1 MDKFI
6 ETYGERPDGHGGL
19 PTMATR
25 AQDTWDALRA
35 AYEIG
40 KSEAPLRFTAREL
53 VDGTPLV
60 LDCLRKIHA
69 AYDEEGNDLSEW
81 PSRAADE
88 YVEAMQELD
97 RHGIPRADGPGDNG
111 LTLSLKGRML
121 RFLVRMTSNAL
132 AQADAACGVSPGAM
146 GSAAD

>member
-40 KSEAPLRFTAREL
+40 KSEEAEY
-53 VDGTPLV
+53 
-60 LDCLRKIHA
+60 LDAKAKLLLA
-69 AYDEEGNDLSEW
+69 
-81 PSRAADE
+81 
-88 YVEAMQELD
+88 
-97 RHGIPRADGPGDNG
+97 
-111 LTLSLKGRML
+111 
-121 RFLVRMTSNAL
+121 
-132 AQADAACGVSPGAM
+132 AQAA
-146 GSAAD
+146 

>member
-69 AYDEEGNDLSEW
+69 AYDEEGDKS
-81 PSRAADE
+81 
-88 YVEAMQELD
+88 
-97 RHGIPRADGPGDNG
+97 
-111 LTLSLKGRML
+111 
-121 RFLVRMTSNAL
+121 
-132 AQADAACGVSPGAM
+132 
-146 GSAAD
+146 

>member
-40 KSEAPLRFTAREL
+40 KSEAPIFE
-53 VDGTPLV
+53 DGMLPCPFCGGKPTLWPDRKGEV
-60 LDCLRKIHA
+60 SPYCEDCGAGFFGGGL
-69 AYDEEGNDLSEW
+69 
-81 PSRAADE
+81 ADE
-88 YVEAMQELD
+88 FSKDGEPFHSDQRSAVEYWN
-97 RHGIPRADGPGDNG
+97 RRVAD
-111 LTLSLKGRML
+111 
-121 RFLVRMTSNAL
+121 
-132 AQADAACGVSPGAM
+132 
-146 GSAAD
+146 

>member
-6 ETYGERPDGHGGL
+6 ETYGERPGGHGGL

-69 AYDEEGNDLSEW
+69 AYDVEG
-81 PSRAADE
+81 
-88 YVEAMQELD
+88 
-97 RHGIPRADGPGDNG
+97 
-111 LTLSLKGRML
+111 T
-121 RFLVRMTSNAL
+121 VRRL
-132 AQADAACGVSPGAM
+132 CCGQLEKRTKNENE
-146 GSAAD
+146 

>member
-40 KSEAPLRFTAREL
+40 KSEARHRPLCYAGFERTEDETEIQTARLPLRA
-53 VDGTPLV
+53 
-60 LDCLRKIHA
+60 
-69 AYDEEGNDLSEW
+69 
-81 PSRAADE
+81 
-88 YVEAMQELD
+88 
-97 RHGIPRADGPGDNG
+97 
-111 LTLSLKGRML
+111 
-121 RFLVRMTSNAL
+121 
-132 AQADAACGVSPGAM
+132 
-146 GSAAD
+146 

>member
-40 KSEAPLRFTAREL
+40 KSEARTAKFC
-53 VDGTPLV
+53 DA
-60 LDCLRKIHA
+60 CACI
-69 AYDEEGNDLSEW
+69 
-81 PSRAADE
+81 
-88 YVEAMQELD
+88 
-97 RHGIPRADGPGDNG
+97 
-111 LTLSLKGRML
+111 TLSC
-121 RFLVRMTSNAL
+121 
-132 AQADAACGVSPGAM
+132 AAC
-146 GSAAD
+146 AALSRRSERSLCYADFLEKET

>member
-40 KSEAPLRFTAREL
+40 KS
-53 VDGTPLV
+53 VS
-60 LDCLRKIHA
+60 IHA
-69 AYDEEGNDLSEW
+69 PRCRGAMQV
-81 PSRAADE
+81 PSRGCS
-88 YVEAMQELD
+88 
-97 RHGIPRADGPGDNG
+97 R
-111 LTLSLKGRML
+111 
-121 RFLVRMTSNAL
+121 
-132 AQADAACGVSPGAM
+132 
-146 GSAAD
+146 

>member
-53 VDGTPLV
+53 VDGTPIPAV
-60 LDCLRKIHA
+60 LLTVELGWFLERKMREQREKVA
-69 AYDEEGNDLSEW
+69 KRRRGGYRL
-81 PSRAADE
+81 
-88 YVEAMQELD
+88 
-97 RHGIPRADGPGDNG
+97 
-111 LTLSLKGRML
+111 
-121 RFLVRMTSNAL
+121 
-132 AQADAACGVSPGAM
+132 
-146 GSAAD
+146 

>member
-40 KSEAPLRFTAREL
+40 KSEAPLRFRCCRL
-53 VDGTPLV
+53 LGV
-60 LDCLRKIHA
+60 
-69 AYDEEGNDLSEW
+69 S
-81 PSRAADE
+81 
-88 YVEAMQELD
+88 
-97 RHGIPRADGPGDNG
+97 G
-111 LTLSLKGRML
+111 LTRNQMEETWES
-121 RFLVRMTSNAL
+121 
-132 AQADAACGVSPGAM
+132 
-146 GSAAD
+146 

>member
-40 KSEAPLRFTAREL
+40 KSEAPLR
-53 VDGTPLV
+53 
-60 LDCLRKIHA
+60 
-69 AYDEEGNDLSEW
+69 
-81 PSRAADE
+81 
-88 YVEAMQELD
+88 
-97 RHGIPRADGPGDNG
+97 
-111 LTLSLKGRML
+111 
-121 RFLVRMTSNAL
+121 MTSNAEITGR
-132 AQADAACGVSPGAM
+132 ASGPG
-146 GSAAD
+146 

>member
-40 KSEAPLRFTAREL
+40 KSE
-53 VDGTPLV
+53 
-60 LDCLRKIHA
+60 
-69 AYDEEGNDLSEW
+69 W

-88 YVEAMQELD
+88 YEEAMHELD
-97 RHGIPRADGPGDNG
+97 RHGIPRTDGLADNE

-121 RFLVRMTSNAL
+121 RFLVRMTSN
-132 AQADAACGVSPGAM
+132 V
-146 GSAAD
+146 